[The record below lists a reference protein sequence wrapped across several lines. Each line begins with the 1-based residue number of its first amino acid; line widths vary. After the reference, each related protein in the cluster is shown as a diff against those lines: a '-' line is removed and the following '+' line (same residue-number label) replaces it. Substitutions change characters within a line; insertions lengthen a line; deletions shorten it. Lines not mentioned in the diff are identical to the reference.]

1 MSPYCRHPSIVHG
14 NGVTKFIFPNHQL
27 KSLRYVITLPRVISS
42 SEELLYATDIKY
54 FYMISAPL
62 PDSILPSATRRKLL
76 RQRKIVWQ
84 NLKPNIPNDILSMR
98 HASIVA
104 WHSILTQ
111 EQIKYVQLPLSA
123 GSDHADTIM
132 WRQWNYGID
141 HCFSHAQDI
150 LVIATRVTL

>member
-1 MSPYCRHPSIVHG
+1 
-14 NGVTKFIFPNHQL
+14 
-27 KSLRYVITLPRVISS
+27 VISS

-123 GSDHADTIM
+123 GSDHADTINVATM
-132 WRQWNYGID
+132 ELWNRSLFFACAGYSSYR
-141 HCFSHAQDI
+141 H
-150 LVIATRVTL
+150 